1 MPVLAVLLGL
11 IREYAAAFLSIS
23 IHEFAHMALARSYGC
38 RCDGI
43 SILPIGLSASIN
55 CGGCHDKK
63 LIPVYLAGP
72 AANMLIFASIKA
84 IMMAM
89 GADGDNL
96 RLVCQTNLY
105 LALFNMIPA
114 YPLDGGRILMAA
126 LAGRMGLISAGR
138 LIRRIALAASIGI
151 VLWGALDSPASVG
164 GASLVMIG
172 IFMISAIK
180 KSRTECAFMNIKQ
193 ILYRRTK
200 LLRRGIYQ
208 ARELVVMKNTMLSA
222 AINYMDHDSFHLISV
237 LDDNFSLIGI
247 CTENDIME
255 AMTDENAGMTFE
267 QLLNKQKEKDCNR
280 QQ

>member
-1 MPVLAVLLGL
+1 
-11 IREYAAAFLSIS
+11 
-23 IHEFAHMALARSYGC
+23 MALARSYGC

-55 CGGCHDKK
+55 CGDCHDKK

-72 AANMLIFASIKA
+72 AANILLFVSIKA
-84 IMMAM
+84 TMMLL
-89 GADGDNL
+89 GTDDDNF
-96 RLVCQTNLY
+96 RLICQTNLY

-138 LIRRIALAASIGI
+138 LIRRIALAVSIGI
-151 VLWGALDSPASVG
+151 VLWGTLDSPASVG

-172 IFMISAIK
+172 LFMISSIK

-193 ILYRRTK
+193 IIYRRTK
-200 LLRRGIYQ
+200 LLARGIYP

-222 AINYMDHDSFHLISV
+222 VINYMDHDSFHLISV
-237 LDDNFSLIGI
+237 LDDKFGLIGI

-255 AMTDENAGMTFE
+255 AMTDENVNMTFE
-267 QLLNKQKEKDCNR
+267 QLLNKQKEKEGNR
-280 QQ
+280 QS